1 MSLPTIAL
9 VVYPQ
14 ISMFHFSV
22 PQMIF
27 SLELPEYGH
36 LFDLKIVSV
45 DGQRVVSDKHLSIQP
60 DGGLELLQSAE
71 LIIIAG
77 WSDLDKKPEI
87 ELIDALVDAH
97 AKGKKIVGLCYGAYA
112 LAYSGLLNGKK
123 AVTHWLAE
131 QDFSLRFPLVSLD
144 SNALYIEDDG
154 LITSAGTGA
163 GLDCCLYIVREI
175 YNSKIANKVAR
186 IMVIPPHREGGQAQ
200 FIEQPVARSTH
211 DAEINKL
218 LDFLREKLDQPHNID
233 QLAKKTLMSRRTFTR
248 HFSKATGMS
257 VSEWLVNERI
267 KRARELLETTSLS
280 IDKIAELSGFQ
291 NSTSFRTHFKEFYKV
306 SPKTWRRTFSEYEG

>member
-1 MSLPTIAL
+1 MTLPKVVL

-14 ISMFHFSV
+14 ISMFHLSV
-22 PQMIF
+22 PQIIF
-27 SLELPEYGH
+27 SLVLPEYGP

-45 DGQRVVSDKHLSIQP
+45 DGKNVDSDKNLSIHP
-60 DGGLELLQSAE
+60 DGGLELLRSAE
-71 LIIIAG
+71 IIIIAG
-77 WSDLDKKPEI
+77 WSDLEKRPED
-87 ELIDALVDAH
+87 ELIQALTKAH
-97 AKGKKIVGLCYGAYA
+97 FNGKRIVGLCYGAYA

-131 QDFSLRFPLVSLD
+131 QDFSLRFPLVNLD
-144 SNALYIEDDG
+144 SNALYIEDNG

-163 GLDCCLYIVREI
+163 SLDCCLYIVREI
-175 YNSKIANKVAR
+175 YNAKIANKVAR

-200 FIEQPVARSTH
+200 FIEQPVAASTH

-233 QLAKKTLMSRRTFTR
+233 QLAQKTLMSRRTFTR

-257 VSEWLVNERI
+257 VSAWLINERI

-280 IDKIAELSGFQ
+280 IDKIAELAGFQ
-291 NSTSFRTHFKEFYKV
+291 NTTSLRTHFKEFYRV
-306 SPKTWRRTFSEYEG
+306 SPKVWRRTFSAYEE